1 MLFWHMKLF
10 LTPVILAAL
19 LTVLSTESLAQPDPT
34 ALDAVQFSTDIHT
47 RLPADGGSEVIL
59 SDDAIAE
66 VGIASGTATVIE
78 WLDRLDRSDVDA
90 FHRGDAACGD
100 APWFSLST
108 TTEIAGTV
116 MAPSD
121 VFTDAGIK
129 VFDARA
135 AGVPDRVD
143 IDAISRDPASCDLVF
158 SVDVTTELGGVI
170 VGPADLIRWRA
181 ADGFSLFAATGLP
194 GNLDAL
200 HLISAD
206 RFLFSLDRDATL
218 GGLLLRDDDIVEAI
232 ATDSGADYAI
242 ALAPRALDASFQS
255 ANVDALWA
263 LPAPP
268 VGDFR
273 WTATE
278 QSVLENGELVVVQIE
293 RLGGSAGPVSLT
305 VETVDDTAMAGVDY
319 TAFTD
324 SVEFGDGEVNRTV
337 GILILDNDTLDGQ
350 RRFFVDLVSA
360 SAGGLIAPT
369 RITVRIRDDEN
380 DALFNDRFEN

>member
-1 MLFWHMKLF
+1 MIHWHVRLLLALVV
-10 LTPVILAAL
+10 LTGNLALVHHEA
-19 LTVLSTESLAQPDPT
+19 LAQVDAT
-34 ALDAVQFSTDIHT
+34 ALDAVQFSTDIYT
-47 RLPADGGSEVIL
+47 RLPAEGVGEVVL
-59 SDDAIAE
+59 SDDGIAE
-66 VGIASGTATVIE
+66 VATVSGTATATE
-78 WLDRLDRSDVDA
+78 WLGRLDRSDVDA
-90 FHRGDAACGD
+90 FHRGDAVCGE

-129 VFDARA
+129 VFDGRA
-135 AGVPDRVD
+135 AGMPDRVD
-143 IDAISRDPASCDLVF
+143 IDAISRDPATCDLVF
-158 SVDVTTELGGVI
+158 SVDVTSQFGAVLA
-170 VGPADLIRWRA
+170 GPADLIRWNA
-181 ADGFSLFAATGLP
+181 VDGFSLFVATGLP

-206 RFLFSLDRDATL
+206 RLLFSLDRDATL

-232 ATDSGADYAI
+232 ATDSGTDYAI
-242 ALAPRALDASFQS
+242 ALAPRALDVSFQS

-278 QSVLENGELVVVQIE
+278 QSVLEDGELVVVQIE

-305 VETVDDTAMAGVDY
+305 VETVDDTATAGVDY

-324 SVEFGDGEVNRTV
+324 PVEFSDGEVNRTV
-337 GILILDNDTLDGQ
+337 GILILDNDVLDGPRQ
-350 RRFFVDLVSA
+350 FFVDLVDA

>member
-1 MLFWHMKLF
+1 MIHWHARL
-10 LTPVILAAL
+10 L
-19 LTVLSTESLAQPDPT
+19 LTLVFLAVNLAVVHHEAMAQV
-34 ALDAVQFSTDIHT
+34 DAIHFSTDIHT
-47 RLPADGGSEVIL
+47 RLPADGGSDVIL

-116 MAPSD
+116 MAPAD
-121 VFTDAGIK
+121 VFTNAGIK

-135 AGVPDRVD
+135 AGVPDGVD

-158 SVDVTTELGGVI
+158 SVDVTTELGGVV

-181 ADGFSLFAATGLP
+181 ADGFSLIAATELP

-200 HLISAD
+200 HLLGVG
-206 RFLFSLDRDATL
+206 RFLFSLDRDADL
-218 GGLLLRDDDIVEAI
+218 NGLLLRDDDIAEVIPTGSDE
-232 ATDSGADYAI
+232 DYAI

-263 LPAPP
+263 LLAPP

-305 VETVDDTAMAGVDY
+305 VETVNDTATAGVDY
-319 TAFTD
+319 TAFSD
-324 SVEFGDGEVNRTV
+324 PVEFGDGEVNRALS
-337 GILILDNDTLDGQ
+337 ILILDNDALDGPRQ
-350 RRFFVDLVSA
+350 FFVDLVDA

-380 DALFNDRFEN
+380 DTLFDDRFEN